1 MKHLIADTYH
11 LIIIVIELRYNILI
25 INFVKFGPKKGS
37 KSHSRMPPKN
47 MCYFAILCKSLS
59 FLENF

>member
-25 INFVKFGPKKGS
+25 INFVKFGPKKGN
-37 KSHSRMPPKN
+37 KVAQHGVPEN
-47 MCYFAILCKSLS
+47 MYFLQFYVK
-59 FLENF
+59 FYHF